1 MFLEPSLYI
10 EVLGGLGLGIFL
22 GWALQK
28 GGFCMNTAFRSILFE
43 KDRSLLQAWF
53 LVLLINVPAVLI
65 LTELEILFPASVPFF
80 WPALIIGGLAF
91 GVGMVLAG
99 GCASGTYYRAG
110 RGMLGSWGAL
120 IGFLLG
126 TSMVD
131 YGFLQPTQGF
141 LRSFRVDIKG
151 EELTLFRL
159 LGLEESPWKW
169 LVLAALL
176 VPLVVF
182 LIRAPKQK
190 FLIGWGWK
198 KTGFIVGGLALAV
211 WLVSALLGRDFGLS
225 FTQPSS
231 ALTAFVT
238 SGETGGIGL
247 PFFLLLGVPLGSFLS
262 AHKAGE
268 AKWQLPSAKSL
279 VRQSGGGLLMG
290 VGAAIA
296 GGCNIGHGISG
307 LATLSLG
314 SVLGVVSIMA
324 GCWLMTA
331 LVMQKEKRLAAL
343 QSAAR

>member
-182 LIRAPKQK
+182 LIRAPSKSFSSAGAGKKQDSS
-190 FLIGWGWK
+190 WGAWPWRS
-198 KTGFIVGGLALAV
+198 GSSLLSWAGI
-211 WLVSALLGRDFGLS
+211 LVS
-225 FTQPSS
+225 PS
-231 ALTAFVT
+231 
-238 SGETGGIGL
+238 
-247 PFFLLLGVPLGSFLS
+247 
-262 AHKAGE
+262 
-268 AKWQLPSAKSL
+268 PSP
-279 VRQSGGGLLMG
+279 
-290 VGAAIA
+290 
-296 GGCNIGHGISG
+296 
-307 LATLSLG
+307 
-314 SVLGVVSIMA
+314 
-324 GCWLMTA
+324 
-331 LVMQKEKRLAAL
+331 AAL
-343 QSAAR
+343 